1 MPNLSIIFSPGDYV
15 WTVDEHKKQIN
26 YGEIVSID
34 YTEYL
39 DTNQLPYSETLL
51 TVSDNISN
59 CIIIIPITSA
69 HELKDEALITLANL
83 IDDDSK
89 C

>member
-1 MPNLSIIFSPGDYV
+1 MPNLSILFSPGDYV

-34 YTEYL
+34 YIEYS
-39 DTNQLPYSETLL
+39 DANQIPYSEIFL
-51 TVSDNISN
+51 TVSDDISN
-59 CIIIIPITSA
+59 CIIIVPIASA
-69 HELKDEALITLANL
+69 HELKDEALIALADLLDN
-83 IDDDSK
+83 DSK